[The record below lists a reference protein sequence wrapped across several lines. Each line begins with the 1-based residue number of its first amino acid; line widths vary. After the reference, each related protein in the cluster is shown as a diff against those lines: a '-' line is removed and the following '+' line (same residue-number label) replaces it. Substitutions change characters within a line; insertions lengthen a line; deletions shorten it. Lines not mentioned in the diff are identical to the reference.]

1 MEIQKIFSNIEDPE
15 ETLYSVLMSEDE
27 ITLFSEV
34 KEKEEKKGNK
44 LGTVGKVALGAGAAT
59 SLASGVVSNKIV
71 NDVMKKAA
79 SKTGVEKLG
88 WGNGSFYA
96 DFGPNA
102 RAKVD
107 RASELTKRALKQ
119 NKGFKKAIKVDKIGT
134 GVALT
139 GAGLMAANHFLNKNK
154 KKKDNE

>member
-44 LGTVGKVALGAGAAT
+44 LGTAGKVALGVGGAT

-88 WGNGSFYA
+88 WGSGSYYV

-107 RASELTKRALKQ
+107 RAVELTKRSLKQ

-134 GVALT
+134 GVALA
-139 GAGLMAANHFLNKNK
+139 GAGLMAANHFLNK
-154 KKKDNE
+154 KKDNE